1 MKIIILG
8 AGQVGRTAA
17 YHLSREEANDVTVI
31 DLNEE
36 ILRDLQD
43 RLDIRTVNGNASSPR
58 ILEAAG
64 IASTDILV
72 ALTNSDEVNMLACQI
87 AWTLYRTPKKIA
99 RVRSADYTER
109 DKLFGENA
117 VAVDVWISPEQLV
130 TEYVAR
136 LIRYPGALQVLDFAD
151 GRVRLVGIRAL
162 QGGPLV
168 GQALKTLRE
177 HIPSADARV
186 AAIYRAG
193 KSIKPEGTTVIE
205 DGDEVFFLAA
215 RENIR
220 VVMKEMRREERPAR
234 RVVIAGGGN
243 IGFRLASELEDKN
256 QVKLIE
262 RDSKRRARRVSEQL
276 NRTIVLHGD
285 AADEEL
291 LLEENIDST
300 DVFAALTNSEEAN
313 ILSAMLAK
321 RLGAHKVM
329 ALINKPSYAELI
341 ESGSIDVAISPQ
353 TVTIGSLLAH
363 VRRGDVVRVHSLRRG
378 AAEALEVVVHGD
390 ADSSKVI
397 GRRIEDI
404 ALPEGTTLGAVVR
417 GDDVI
422 IAHHDTTVQ
431 PDDHLILFLTDRRHI
446 DAVEKLFQGSA
457 SFLVKDILLPV
468 AHVFAMVMMVFAVT
482 MLAPLIMAVWEL
494 DPALWAFV
502 TSAVAT
508 FVLGALL
515 WLATRRFK
523 RELKTRDG
531 LMLVA
536 LTWVALPAVA
546 GFPLWNYLPINF
558 TDAYFEAASGL
569 TTTGRDGAVRPRIP
583 AALDQL
589 MAPSAQLAWAAWA
602 SSCWPWPFC
611 PCWVSAACRSTV
623 PRCQVPMKD
632 SKLTPRIG
640 QTAKLLWAV
649 YAGLTAACVVC
660 LKLAGMNW
668 FDAVC
673 HGFSALALGGFSTYD
688 ASIGHFNSLPIEMVL
703 TVFQILAA
711 LNFATHF
718 LAWSQRGV
726 LAYFRDAEAKAVLG
740 VLFASCIGIALFL
753 YLQGQLRRI
762 FPPRCRHT
770 TFNLVSIA
778 TDSGLHTQDYSRWPI
793 FAPMWMMFLSC
804 IVASSGSTGG
814 GIKMIRTLVLAKQAH
829 RELNMLVHPNM
840 VRPLKV
846 GGTVIANRVVF
857 AVLAFVFLYFMS
869 IVTLIFVQLASGLDF
884 LTSLSSIIAC
894 INNAG
899 PGSGIGGAG

>member
-1 MKIIILG
+1 VKIIILG

-31 DLNEE
+31 DVDEE

-43 RLDIRTVNGNASSPR
+43 RLDIRTVVGNASSPR

-99 RVRSADYTER
+99 RVRSAAYTER
-109 DKLFGENA
+109 DRLFGESG

-151 GRVRLVGIRAL
+151 GRVRLVGIRAR

-168 GQALKTLRE
+168 GQALKTLRT
-177 HIPSADARV
+177 HVPSADARV

-193 KSIKPEGTTVIE
+193 KSVKPDGETVIE
-205 DGDEVFFLAA
+205 DGDEVFFIAA
-215 RENIR
+215 RQDIR
-220 VVMKEMRREERPAR
+220 TVMRELRREERPAR

-243 IGFRLASELEDKN
+243 IGFRLASELEDRN

-262 RDSKRRARRVSEQL
+262 RDQKRARRVSELL

-321 RLGAHKVM
+321 RLGARKVM

-404 ALPEGTTLGAVVR
+404 ALPEGTTLGALVR

-457 SFLVKDILLPV
+457 SFL
-468 AHVFAMVMMVFAVT
+468 
-482 MLAPLIMAVWEL
+482 
-494 DPALWAFV
+494 
-502 TSAVAT
+502 
-508 FVLGALL
+508 
-515 WLATRRFK
+515 
-523 RELKTRDG
+523 
-531 LMLVA
+531 
-536 LTWVALPAVA
+536 
-546 GFPLWNYLPINF
+546 
-558 TDAYFEAASGL
+558 
-569 TTTGRDGAVRPRIP
+569 
-583 AALDQL
+583 
-589 MAPSAQLAWAAWA
+589 
-602 SSCWPWPFC
+602 
-611 PCWVSAACRSTV
+611 
-623 PRCQVPMKD
+623 
-632 SKLTPRIG
+632 
-640 QTAKLLWAV
+640 
-649 YAGLTAACVVC
+649 
-660 LKLAGMNW
+660 
-668 FDAVC
+668 
-673 HGFSALALGGFSTYD
+673 
-688 ASIGHFNSLPIEMVL
+688 
-703 TVFQILAA
+703 
-711 LNFATHF
+711 
-718 LAWSQRGV
+718 
-726 LAYFRDAEAKAVLG
+726 
-740 VLFASCIGIALFL
+740 
-753 YLQGQLRRI
+753 
-762 FPPRCRHT
+762 
-770 TFNLVSIA
+770 
-778 TDSGLHTQDYSRWPI
+778 
-793 FAPMWMMFLSC
+793 
-804 IVASSGSTGG
+804 
-814 GIKMIRTLVLAKQAH
+814 
-829 RELNMLVHPNM
+829 
-840 VRPLKV
+840 
-846 GGTVIANRVVF
+846 
-857 AVLAFVFLYFMS
+857 
-869 IVTLIFVQLASGLDF
+869 
-884 LTSLSSIIAC
+884 
-894 INNAG
+894 
-899 PGSGIGGAG
+899 

>member
-1 MKIIILG
+1 VKIIILG

-31 DLNEE
+31 DVNEE

-99 RVRSADYTER
+99 RVRSADYTDRE
-109 DKLFGENA
+109 KLFGENG
-117 VAVDVWISPEQLV
+117 VAVDVWISPERLV

-162 QGGPLV
+162 QSGPLV
-168 GQALKTLRE
+168 GQALRTLRE
-177 HIPSADARV
+177 HIPTADARV

-193 KSIKPEGTTVIE
+193 KSIKPEGDTVIE

-215 RENIR
+215 RKDIR
-220 VVMKEMRREERPAR
+220 MVMKEMRRVEAPAR

-243 IGFRLASELEDKN
+243 IGFKLASDLEDKN

-262 RDSKRRARRVSEQL
+262 RDHKRARRVSELL
-276 NRTIVLHGD
+276 NRTIVLQGD

-291 LLEENIDST
+291 LLEENIDSA

-353 TVTIGSLLAH
+353 MITIGSLLAH

-417 GDDVI
+417 GEDVI

-457 SFLVKDILLPV
+457 SFL
-468 AHVFAMVMMVFAVT
+468 
-482 MLAPLIMAVWEL
+482 
-494 DPALWAFV
+494 
-502 TSAVAT
+502 
-508 FVLGALL
+508 
-515 WLATRRFK
+515 
-523 RELKTRDG
+523 
-531 LMLVA
+531 
-536 LTWVALPAVA
+536 
-546 GFPLWNYLPINF
+546 
-558 TDAYFEAASGL
+558 
-569 TTTGRDGAVRPRIP
+569 
-583 AALDQL
+583 
-589 MAPSAQLAWAAWA
+589 
-602 SSCWPWPFC
+602 
-611 PCWVSAACRSTV
+611 
-623 PRCQVPMKD
+623 
-632 SKLTPRIG
+632 
-640 QTAKLLWAV
+640 
-649 YAGLTAACVVC
+649 
-660 LKLAGMNW
+660 
-668 FDAVC
+668 
-673 HGFSALALGGFSTYD
+673 
-688 ASIGHFNSLPIEMVL
+688 
-703 TVFQILAA
+703 
-711 LNFATHF
+711 
-718 LAWSQRGV
+718 
-726 LAYFRDAEAKAVLG
+726 
-740 VLFASCIGIALFL
+740 
-753 YLQGQLRRI
+753 
-762 FPPRCRHT
+762 
-770 TFNLVSIA
+770 
-778 TDSGLHTQDYSRWPI
+778 
-793 FAPMWMMFLSC
+793 
-804 IVASSGSTGG
+804 
-814 GIKMIRTLVLAKQAH
+814 
-829 RELNMLVHPNM
+829 
-840 VRPLKV
+840 
-846 GGTVIANRVVF
+846 
-857 AVLAFVFLYFMS
+857 
-869 IVTLIFVQLASGLDF
+869 
-884 LTSLSSIIAC
+884 
-894 INNAG
+894 
-899 PGSGIGGAG
+899 